1 MRRTTVASMALV
13 ALLLVGSALPAQAAA
28 VSKGEDVG
36 CFLDPGDIPG
46 LPGFDLPEATLV
58 VRDQGG
64 VTLSCHGWLPED
76 LSLIRT
82 FAGSAP
88 CFGPTRVVTAHI
100 VATKSG
106 RVHFICQFP
115 KEK

>member
-1 MRRTTVASMALV
+1 MRRTTVAFL
-13 ALLLVGSALPAQAAA
+13 ALLLIGSALPAQAAS
-28 VSKGEDVG
+28 VSKDEDVG

-58 VRDQGG
+58 LRVDGG
-64 VTLSCHGWLPED
+64 VTLSCHGSLPDD
-76 LSLIRT
+76 LSLTRT

-88 CFGPTRVVTAHI
+88 CFGPGGVVAAHI

-106 RVHFICQFP
+106 RVHFICHFP
-115 KEK
+115 KER